1 MEKRFFRRLNIE
13 GGTTIMT
20 KDGFFAGMLENI
32 GMGGLFL
39 KTNKNMEV
47 GGTLEVNVPLTAN
60 SANITI
66 AASVV
71 AVRVENNGIAFQF
84 DNLDHKN
91 FWTLLSF
98 INQANA

>member
-13 GGTTIMT
+13 GETTVMT
-20 KDGFFAGMLENI
+20 KDGFFAGTLENI

-39 KTNKNMEV
+39 RSNNSMEV
-47 GGTLEVNVPLTAN
+47 GSTLEVNVPLTSN
-60 SANITI
+60 STNITI

-71 AVRVENNGIAFQF
+71 AVRTEKDGIAFQF
-84 DNLDHKN
+84 DNLDNKN